1 MDLGGGVGERERG
14 RETAAQ
20 LVHHIIAVPAPA
32 CSPACL
38 LICGFV
44 SECKSHFDLLL
55 IRQLIQLQPE
65 RTEQP
70 AFILEGKA
78 SVEPSRGDG
87 GGAEARSLS
96 PTSLPVSQAESS
108 GRWQSESLLAESWST
123 MGDAD
128 PEDTKSLDSSDGAA
142 PAGEENHSSNSDM
155 VHLEREEA
163 EMLEEAEEKR
173 KRKEEEEED
182 DEELQASVLSV
193 LGGEKELVELKE
205 EDQDL
210 QAPQTEELLV
220 SAEEPHVER
229 KPAEF
234 RQVVPPMA
242 LPPLPIVKLDPPST
256 TSTPVPSTMPSEA
269 EELYS
274 TQGLHP
280 PSVLA
285 PMPAG
290 PPEESLQEP
299 KSSQFPRSDEE
310 EHSVKEAPPLKAE
323 PSAPKTKPMSPTEL
337 LFGGA
342 ALVAVVGVVA
352 YGAVVYCK
360 K

>member
-1 MDLGGGVGERERG
+1 
-14 RETAAQ
+14 
-20 LVHHIIAVPAPA
+20 
-32 CSPACL
+32 
-38 LICGFV
+38 
-44 SECKSHFDLLL
+44 
-55 IRQLIQLQPE
+55 
-65 RTEQP
+65 
-70 AFILEGKA
+70 
-78 SVEPSRGDG
+78 
-87 GGAEARSLS
+87 
-96 PTSLPVSQAESS
+96 
-108 GRWQSESLLAESWST
+108 

-128 PEDTKSLDSSDGAA
+128 PEDTKSVDSSDGAA
-142 PAGEENHSSNSDM
+142 LAGEENHSSNSDM
-155 VHLEREEA
+155 VHLEREEV
-163 EMLEEAEEKR
+163 EMLEEAEERR
-173 KRKEEEEED
+173 KRKEEKEEEEEE

-220 SAEEPHVER
+220 SAEEPHVENQ
-229 KPAEF
+229 PAEF
-234 RQVVPPMA
+234 RHVVPPMA

-256 TSTPVPSTMPSEA
+256 TSTPVPSTMTSEA

-290 PPEESLQEP
+290 HPEENLKEP

-310 EHSVKEAPPLKAE
+310 EHSVKEVPPLKIE
-323 PSAPKTKPMSPTEL
+323 PSAPKTKPMSSTEL

>member
-1 MDLGGGVGERERG
+1 
-14 RETAAQ
+14 
-20 LVHHIIAVPAPA
+20 
-32 CSPACL
+32 
-38 LICGFV
+38 
-44 SECKSHFDLLL
+44 
-55 IRQLIQLQPE
+55 
-65 RTEQP
+65 
-70 AFILEGKA
+70 
-78 SVEPSRGDG
+78 
-87 GGAEARSLS
+87 
-96 PTSLPVSQAESS
+96 
-108 GRWQSESLLAESWST
+108 

-299 KSSQFPRSDEE
+299 KVEE